1 MPRSSAEKKILFRS
15 NGNSHLFLITFKN
28 MFMKPLNNTFMLK
41 FHDETNKNFKL
52 L

>member
-1 MPRSSAEKKILFRS
+1 MPQSSAEKKIFRS

-41 FHDETNKNFKL
+41 FHDETKKNFKL